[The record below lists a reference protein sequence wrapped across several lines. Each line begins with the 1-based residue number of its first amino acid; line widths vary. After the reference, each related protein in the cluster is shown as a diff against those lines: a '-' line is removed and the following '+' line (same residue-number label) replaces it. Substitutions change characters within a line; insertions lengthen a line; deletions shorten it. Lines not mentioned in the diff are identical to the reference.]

1 MGSRSAFPVTLVR
14 VCYLDFFLDPY
25 RPVSFL
31 IAGSAMVTRCSRLR
45 LLARSITVKS
55 VMDEDFRDT
64 ILRRLRPTFVGDAEG
79 AHQDL
84 ADAHVLPAD

>member
-25 RPVSFL
+25 RPVSPL
-31 IAGSAMVTRCSRLR
+31 RVAMVTRCSRLR

-64 ILRRLRPTFVGDAEG
+64 VLRRLRPTFLGDAEG

-84 ADAHVLPAD
+84 ADAHVLPAN